1 MHAEDI
7 KLFQVI
13 IIPHSKYQVNINQ
26 VFLEV
31 FYANY
36 MLQGVSKSL
45 LTKDPASAH
54 LRGEPTLKTP
64 QEMEFVQQVTVISWG
79 RHGSDSPCFIAE
91 A

>member
-1 MHAEDI
+1 
-7 KLFQVI
+7 
-13 IIPHSKYQVNINQ
+13 
-26 VFLEV
+26 
-31 FYANY
+31 

-64 QEMEFVQQVTVISWG
+64 QEMEFIQHVTIICSWG
-79 RHGSDSPCFIAE
+79 RHGSDSLPCFIAE